1 MRKPT
6 FDPGFTNQVS
16 GVLRRA
22 INRDGSFNVRR
33 RQTRWRDFH
42 PYLYLVN
49 IPWPMFF
56 GLIFVV
62 YFVVNV
68 GFAVLYLMLGPSA
81 VQGSQAQT
89 AWDHFLDAF
98 FFSAHTLTTVGYGT
112 LAPRGTAANLLA
124 ALEALIGL
132 MGFAVATGLLFGR
145 VSRPSA
151 RIGFSEKMLLAP
163 YQGTTSLQFRIVNLR
178 SNILMELEASIL
190 LMTVE
195 GPPGKATRRYQQ
207 LMLEREKVY
216 FLPLTWTIVHP
227 IDDNSPL
234 KDLSAA
240 DLKSRQ
246 AEFLILIKGYDDT
259 FSQTVHARYSYTH
272 EEIVFGAKFNTA
284 FNIDASGDVV
294 LDIDKVG
301 DFSIVERSNTEVAG
315 RSV

>member
-1 MRKPT
+1 MNKPS

-22 INRDGSFNVRR
+22 INQDGSFNVHRR
-33 RQTRWRDFH
+33 LTRRRDFH
-42 PYLYLVN
+42 PYLYLIN
-49 IPWPMFF
+49 ISWPAFF
-56 GLIFVV
+56 TLVFVA
-62 YFVVNV
+62 YFVANV
-68 GFAVLYLMLGPSA
+68 GFAAIYMMLGPSA
-81 VQGSQAQT
+81 LQGAVGRT
-89 AWDHFLDAF
+89 PWDLFLNAF

-124 ALEALIGL
+124 ALEALVGL

-163 YQGTTSLQFRIVNLR
+163 YQTGTSLQFRIVNLR
-178 SNILMELEASIL
+178 PNILIELEASIL

-195 GPPGKATRRYQQ
+195 GPPGTTSRRYQQ
-207 LMLEREKVY
+207 LTLERDKVY

-234 KDLSAA
+234 KGLTASDLQA
-240 DLKSRQ
+240 RQ
-246 AEFLILIKGYDDT
+246 SEFLILIKGYDDT
-259 FSQTVHARYSYTH
+259 FSQTVHARYSYTYD
-272 EEIVFGAKFNTA
+272 EVVFGAKFAAA
-284 FNIDASGDVV
+284 FSIDASGGVI

-301 DFSIVERSNTEVAG
+301 VFSMLE
-315 RSV
+315 